1 MLEKDPIAKK
11 HAVEV
16 GQKAAIEAIKQGLSY
31 AEAKRLSIEAI
42 NLALQQYKPGVVGQ
56 EKAI

>member
-11 HAVEV
+11 QAVEV

-31 AEAKRLSIEAI
+31 AEAKKLSIEAI
-42 NLALQQYKPGVVGQ
+42 NLAL
-56 EKAI
+56 